1 MINENKIS
9 LAIKVNNNL
18 VNSNNISRNDNK
30 KRIYL
35 TDHSKNKKNKF
46 IYFIPSI
53 LLGCFYS

>member
-35 TDHSKNKKNKF
+35 TDHSENKKINS
-46 IYFIPSI
+46 Y
-53 LLGCFYS
+53 LLYLQYY